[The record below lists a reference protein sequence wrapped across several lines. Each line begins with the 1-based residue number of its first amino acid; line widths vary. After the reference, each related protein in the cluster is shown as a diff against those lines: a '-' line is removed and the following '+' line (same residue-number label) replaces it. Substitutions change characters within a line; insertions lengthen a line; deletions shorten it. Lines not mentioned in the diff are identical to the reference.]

1 VRAAAAAALAA
12 LALAVAGCG
21 SDDAGAG
28 GAEKPMLRVSAAASL
43 KAALT
48 RYGDAFEGAS
58 VRLSFAGSDELAAQI
73 RQGVKPDVFAAA
85 NTRLPEELAAEDLV
99 EPPLVFAVNELVLA
113 VPAASPV
120 RTLAEAGR
128 PGTTVAIGA
137 AGVPVGDYTRAVLA
151 KLPGRQ
157 GEAILANVRSNEPDV
172 NGVVGKLTQ
181 GAVDAG
187 FVYIT
192 DVKAAG
198 DRLRAIALPADVA
211 PQVSYGVAVI
221 KGAAEPEQ
229 ARAFVEGLLD
239 GAGRDALLEAGF
251 QPPPGG

>member
-1 VRAAAAAALAA
+1 VRAAAAPALAA

-21 SDDAGAG
+21 GGDGAG
-28 GAEKPMLRVSAAASL
+28 GAGEPVLRVSAAASL
-43 KAALT
+43 KSALT

-73 RQGVKPDVFAAA
+73 RQGVEPDVFAAA
-85 NTRLPEELAAEDLV
+85 NTRLPEELAAAGLV
-99 EPPLVFAVNELVLA
+99 EPPVVFAVNELVLA

-120 RTLAEAGR
+120 RTVAEVAR
-128 PGTTVAIGA
+128 PGTTLAIGA

-151 KLPGRQ
+151 KLPGGAGR
-157 GEAILANVRSNEPDV
+157 AILANVRSDEPDV

-187 FVYIT
+187 FVYAT

-198 DRLRAIALPADVA
+198 DRLRGIALPEEVA
-211 PQVSYGVAVI
+211 PQVSYGVAVV

-239 GAGRDALLEAGF
+239 GAGRDALLAAGF
-251 QPPPGG
+251 QPPPRG